1 MSNSSFTIQIVTD
14 IATESVSVQ
23 EAKDYMRISND
34 YEDTLIGELIT
45 SARQR
50 LEGFTGR
57 AFGAKTLKVRFE
69 YVDGW
74 VELPYSPITSITS
87 VVNDAGDTLTY
98 ESKGLEVKE
107 VFCSANNGVIITYV
121 AGYTTLPKALK
132 EAILKEVSTSFEN
145 RENYVIGEGVSQLSN
160 SAKQL
165 AQRFSRNTLL
175 GLGF

>member
-1 MSNSSFTIQIVTD
+1 MNSAFTIQVTTD
-14 IATESVSVQ
+14 LATEPVTVQ
-23 EAKDYMRISND
+23 EAKDYLRINNNV
-34 YEDTLIGELIT
+34 ENTLIGELIT

-57 AFGAKTLKVRFE
+57 SFGAKTIKVRFE

-107 VFCSANNGVIITYV
+107 VFCSADNGVIITYV

-132 EAILKEVSTSFEN
+132 EAILKEVSTSYEN
-145 RENYVIGEGVSQLSN
+145 RENYVIGESVNGLSN
-160 SAKQL
+160 GAKQL

>member
-1 MSNSSFTIQIVTD
+1 MNSAFTIQVTTD
-14 IATESVSVQ
+14 LAAEPVTVQ
-23 EAKDYMRISND
+23 EAKDYLRINNNV
-34 YEDTLIGELIT
+34 EDTLIGELIT

-57 AFGAKTLKVRFE
+57 SFGAKTIKVRFE

-87 VVNDAGDTLTY
+87 VENDAGDTLTY

-107 VFCSANNGVIITYV
+107 VFCNANNGVIITYV

-132 EAILKEVSTSFEN
+132 EAILKEVSTSYEN
-145 RENYVIGEGVSQLSN
+145 RENYVIGESVNGLSN
-160 SAKQL
+160 GAKQL